1 MWRMEDILD
10 LYEEPYDAQRPI
22 LCFDE
27 MPYQLIGEVLTP
39 LPMKPGK
46 PQRYDYTYKRNGTC
60 NLFMCFQPHAGW
72 RHIRVTSQRTKH
84 DYARCMKTLADDY
97 FPHVTVIRMVQDN
110 LNIHTP
116 AALYEVFPPQEARR
130 LVKKFE
136 FHYTPKHASWLNMAE
151 IELSVLSNQCL
162 DRRIPDIGT
171 VQQEVAFWEHDRN
184 AKRATVDWEFTSQNA
199 RVKLERLYPS
209 TYQN

>member
-1 MWRMEDILD
+1 MWHMEDILER
-10 LYEEPYDAQRPI
+10 YEAPYDAQRPV

-27 MPYQLIGEVLTP
+27 MPYQLIGEALTP
-39 LPMKPGK
+39 LPMKPGQS
-46 PQRYDYTYKRNGTC
+46 QRYDYTDQRNGTC
-60 NLFMCFQPHAGW
+60 HLFLCFQPQAGW

-84 DYARCMKTLADDY
+84 DDACCMKTLADEY
-97 FPHVTVIRMVQDN
+97 FPDVTLIRMVQDN

-116 AALYEVFPPQEARR
+116 AAFYDAFPPQEARR

-136 FHYTPKHASWLNMAE
+136 FHDTPTHASWLNMAE

-162 DRRIPDIGT
+162 DRRIPKREI
-171 VQQEVAFWEHDRN
+171 VEQEVAFWEHDRN

-199 RVKLERLYPS
+199 RVKLKRLYPS